1 MNVEDLE
8 SKSRWVRHQVL
19 EMISRAGR
27 GHIGGSLSAT
37 DILVALYQG
46 KLLNY
51 DAGHPQWDDRDRF
64 IMSKGHSSEALYA
77 TLAGAG
83 FFNAETL
90 ETYGQADSI
99 LGGHPDHYIPGVDV
113 STGSL
118 GHGLGI
124 GAGLALS
131 AKLDGKGFLSVVM
144 LGDGECYEGSV
155 WESAMFAAHHKL
167 NNLVA
172 IVDRNHA
179 ITLGDTES
187 VNGLEPFAQKWE
199 SFGWEALE
207 LDGHSFAEIQECW
220 KHVQRRG
227 RQQPKVLIA
236 QTKKAKGISF
246 MEGTLNWHNNV
257 PRGEQLDL
265 ARKELVD
272 DL

>member
-37 DILVALYQG
+37 DILVALYHG
-46 KLLNY
+46 GLLNY
-51 DAGHPQWDDRDRF
+51 DVANPNSEERDRF

-77 TLAGAG
+77 VLADAG

-90 ETYGQADSI
+90 GTYGQADSV
-99 LGGHPDHYIPGVDV
+99 LGGHPDRFLPGIDV

-131 AKLDGKGFLSVVM
+131 AKLDGKEFLSVVM
-144 LGDGECYEGSV
+144 MGDGECYEGSV
-155 WESAMFAAHHKL
+155 WESAMFAAHHQL

-172 IVDRNHA
+172 IIDRNHA
-179 ITLGDTES
+179 ISLDDTES
-187 VNGLEPFAQKWE
+187 VNGFEPFAQKWE

-207 LDGHSFAEIQECW
+207 LDGHSFAEIDECW
-220 KHVQRRG
+220 KHVRSRGSQR
-227 RQQPKVLIA
+227 PIVLIA
-236 QTKKAKGISF
+236 QTTKAKGISF
-246 MEGTLNWHNNV
+246 MEGTFAWHHNV

-265 ARKELVD
+265 ARKELAVD
-272 DL
+272 L